1 MDEDKVHGEAAY
13 KIRNTCFIFFEASR
27 RSLIRDFP
35 GGPVVRNPPASAG
48 NMGSI
53 PGPEE
58 DPIACRATKP
68 MHGNY

>member
-1 MDEDKVHGEAAY
+1 MDKDKVHGKAAY
-13 KIRNTCFIFFEASR
+13 KIRNTCFIFFEAS

-53 PGPEE
+53 PGPGE
-58 DPIACRATKP
+58 DPKGCRATKP
-68 MHGNY
+68 VHGNY